1 MKRDEEILHAGQKY
15 FETFE
20 HPYGLLPTPL
30 EGFTEGANWADGHPK
45 NPWIEPTV
53 ESCDK
58 DGELYKTVK
67 NGDMYFCYLHGDYYM
82 CAAIKLPDGLY
93 MLTTNSKLVP
103 CFDFDFIMKQPRIP
117 RKDEDT
123 AR

>member
-1 MKRDEEILHAGQKY
+1 MKRNEEIRKEALNWKTDDNEFIAQTAFEAGAK
-15 FETFE
+15 
-20 HPYGLLPTPL
+20 
-30 EGFTEGANWADGHPK
+30 WADSHPE
-45 NPWIEPTV
+45 NPWIDPTV
-53 ESCDK
+53 ECCDK

-67 NGDMYFCYLHGDYYM
+67 NGDMYFCYLHGDYYV
-82 CAAIKLPDGLY
+82 CAAIKFPDGLY